1 MTFAS
6 DRFEENQAAI
16 AKQHEDMQRTQRA
29 ARTSRFKFEP
39 QAVMQLLRQ
48 RIVGQAQALTEIEQ
62 MLQVVKA
69 DFNHPERPLAI
80 MMMLG
85 STGIGKTETV
95 RIISEA
101 IYGRNDAF
109 CRIDM
114 NTLSQEHYAAALTGA
129 PPGYVG
135 SKEGT
140 TLFDIEAIQGS
151 FSKPGI
157 ILFDEIEKA
166 SKEVIRSLLNVLD
179 NGKLSLSSG
188 VKTIDF
194 RNCMIFMTSNVGAKA
209 LQQQWGNW
217 KFSVQHL
224 FKSRDA
230 YEQKIIDAALQQQ
243 FDPEFLNRIDRILHY
258 QRITLDTIPALVGIE
273 LQKLNQRL
281 SKQARTVSIDTAVIE
296 QLKHQY
302 DGRFGARHLG
312 RQIRTQIEPII
323 AAYILQYP
331 NADLI
336 HICTQNGRFIV
347 SPLEKIQQQND
358 LALDAGAN
366 YVTRL

>member
-6 DRFEENQAAI
+6 DRFEENQATI
-16 AKQHEDMQRTQRA
+16 TKQQKDMQRTQYA
-29 ARTSRFKFEP
+29 AQTSRFKFEP

-48 RIVGQAQALTEIEQ
+48 RIVGQAQALNEIEQ

-69 DFNHPERPLAI
+69 DFNPPERPLAVT
-80 MMMLG
+80 MMLG

-101 IYGRNDAF
+101 IYARNDAF

-151 FSKPGI
+151 FGKPGI

-179 NGKLSLSSG
+179 NGKLSISSG
-188 VKTIDF
+188 TKTIDF

-217 KFSVQHL
+217 NFAIQHL
-224 FKSRDA
+224 LKSRDQ
-230 YEQKIIDAALQQQ
+230 YEQKIIDAALHQH

-258 QRITLDTIPALVGIE
+258 QRITEDTLPALLQIE
-273 LQKLNQRL
+273 VQKLNQRL
-281 SKQARTVSIDTAVIE
+281 SKQSRSVSFDASVEAR
-296 QLKHQY
+296 LKQQY

-312 RQIRTQIEPII
+312 RQIRTQIEPVI
-323 AAYILQYP
+323 AAYILQNP
-331 NADLI
+331 EADLI
-336 HICTQNGRFIV
+336 HICNKNGIFIAV
-347 SPLEKIQQQND
+347 
-358 LALDAGAN
+358 
-366 YVTRL
+366 

>member
-6 DRFEENQAAI
+6 ERFEQNQESI
-16 AKQHEDMQRTQRA
+16 AKQYNDVQVKRHA

-48 RIVGQAQALTEIEQ
+48 RIVGQAQALLEIEQ

-69 DFNHPERPLAI
+69 DFNHPERPLAV

-95 RIISEA
+95 RLLSEA

-157 ILFDEIEKA
+157 ILFDELEKA
-166 SKEVIRSLLNVLD
+166 SKEGIRSLLNVLD
-179 NGKLSLSSG
+179 NGTLNLSSAN
-188 VKTIDF
+188 KTIDF

-209 LQQQWGNW
+209 LQQHWGNW
-217 KFSVQHL
+217 KFSIQRL
-224 FKSRDA
+224 FKSHDE
-230 YEQKIIDAALQQQ
+230 YEQKIIDNALQQQ

-258 QRITLDTIPALVGIE
+258 RRITANTIPTLVEIE

-281 SKQARTVSIDTAVIE
+281 SKQGREVRIDASVIAL
-296 QLKHQY
+296 LKQHY
-302 DGRFGARHLG
+302 DERFGARHLG
-312 RQIRTQIEPII
+312 RQIRTKIEPII
-323 AAYILQYP
+323 AAYILQHP
-331 NADLI
+331 HVDLI
-336 HICTQNGRFIV
+336 DIGECNGIFIV
-347 SPLEKIQQQND
+347 SASSKPQQQND
-358 LALDAGAN
+358 LAIDTGDNHA
-366 YVTRL
+366 T